1 MKIEYNLNKRRIT
14 DMKKISMMILMIMVT
29 VGMFACEMK
38 YITTFAGSSSEYK
51 IKDKCATVR
60 QETDKILLQLDHNK
74 DIVCLGKVEENDSVI
89 MTYDDAGVIK
99 KIIFKKCN
107 KDRMRNKLYYMY
119 LIGLYNERSV
129 F

>member
-1 MKIEYNLNKRRIT
+1 
-14 DMKKISMMILMIMVT
+14 MKKITTLLLCLLVFGKVFS
-29 VGMFACEMK
+29 CEMK
-38 YITTFAGSSSEYK
+38 YIISFAGCSKEYK

-60 QETDKILLQLDHNK
+60 KETDKILLQLDHNK
-74 DIVCLGKVEENDSVI
+74 DIVCLDKVEENCSVI
-89 MTYDDAGVIK
+89 MAYDDAGVIK

-119 LIGLYNERSV
+119 LNGLYNERSV

>member
-1 MKIEYNLNKRRIT
+1 
-14 DMKKISMMILMIMVT
+14 MKKISMMILMIMVT

-60 QETDKILLQLDHNK
+60 QETDKMLLQLDHNK
-74 DIVCLGKVEENDSVI
+74 DIVCLGKVEENGGVI
-89 MTYDDAGVIK
+89 MTYNDAGVIK

-107 KDRMRNKLYYMY
+107 KDKMRNKLYYMY

>member
-1 MKIEYNLNKRRIT
+1 
-14 DMKKISMMILMIMVT
+14 MKKISMMILMIMVT
-29 VGMFACEMK
+29 AGMFACEMK

-74 DIVCLGKVEENDSVI
+74 DIVCLDKIEENDSVI

-107 KDRMRNKLYYMY
+107 KGKMRDKLYYMY

>member
-1 MKIEYNLNKRRIT
+1 
-14 DMKKISMMILMIMVT
+14 MKKVILFLCLIGLT
-29 VGMFACEMK
+29 NLFACEVK
-38 YITTFAGSSSEYK
+38 YIISFAGSSSEHK

-60 QETDKILLQLDHNK
+60 QETDKMLLQLDHNK
-74 DIVCLGKVEENDSVI
+74 DIICLGKTEENGSVI

-99 KIIFKKCN
+99 KVIFKKCK
-107 KDRMRNKLYYMY
+107 KDKMRNKLYCMF

>member
-1 MKIEYNLNKRRIT
+1 
-14 DMKKISMMILMIMVT
+14 MKKITALLLCLLVFGKVFS
-29 VGMFACEMK
+29 CEMK
-38 YITTFAGSSSEYK
+38 YIISFAGCSKENK

-60 QETDKILLQLDHNK
+60 QETDKMLLQLDHNK
-74 DIVCLGKVEENDSVI
+74 DIVCLDKVEENDNVI

-107 KDRMRNKLYYMY
+107 KDKMRNKLYYMY
-119 LIGLYNERSV
+119 LIGLYNERGV

>member
-1 MKIEYNLNKRRIT
+1 
-14 DMKKISMMILMIMVT
+14 MKKVTTFVLSLMMIIS
-29 VGMFACEMK
+29 GMFACEMK
-38 YITTFAGSSSEYK
+38 RITTFAGSSEYK

-60 QETDKILLQLDHNK
+60 QETDKMLLQLDHNK
-74 DIVCLGKVEENDSVI
+74 DIICLGKIEENGSVI

-99 KIIFKKCN
+99 KIVFKKCN
-107 KDRMRNKLYYMY
+107 KDKMRNKLYYMY

>member
-1 MKIEYNLNKRRIT
+1 
-14 DMKKISMMILMIMVT
+14 MKKIILFLCLIGLT
-29 VGMFACEMK
+29 SLFACEMK

-74 DIVCLGKVEENDSVI
+74 DIVCLGKIEENGSVI
-89 MTYDDAGVIK
+89 MAYDDAGVTK

-107 KDRMRNKLYYMY
+107 KDKMRNKLYCMY
-119 LIGLYNERSV
+119 LIGLYNERGV

>member
-1 MKIEYNLNKRRIT
+1 
-14 DMKKISMMILMIMVT
+14 MKKVILFLCLIGLT
-29 VGMFACEMK
+29 NLFACEMK
-38 YITTFAGSSSEYK
+38 YIISFAGCSSEHK

-60 QETDKILLQLDHNK
+60 QETDKMLLQLDHNK
-74 DIVCLGKVEENDSVI
+74 DIICLGKTEENGSII
-89 MTYDDAGVIK
+89 MAYDDAGVIK

-107 KDRMRNKLYYMY
+107 KDKMRNKLYYMY

>member
-1 MKIEYNLNKRRIT
+1 
-14 DMKKISMMILMIMVT
+14 MKKITALLLCLLVFGKVFS
-29 VGMFACEMK
+29 CEMK
-38 YITTFAGSSSEYK
+38 YIISFAGSSSEYK

-74 DIVCLGKVEENDSVI
+74 DIVCLDKVEENDSVI
-89 MTYDDAGVIK
+89 MTYDDAGIMK

-107 KDRMRNKLYYMY
+107 KDKMRNKLYCMF
-119 LIGLYNERSV
+119 LINLYKERSV

>member
-1 MKIEYNLNKRRIT
+1 
-14 DMKKISMMILMIMVT
+14 MKKITALLLCLLVFGKVFS
-29 VGMFACEMK
+29 CEMK
-38 YITTFAGSSSEYK
+38 YIISFAGCSKEYK

-60 QETDKILLQLDHNK
+60 QETNKMLLQLDHNK
-74 DIVCLGKVEENDSVI
+74 YIVCLGKVEENDSVI

-107 KDRMRNKLYYMY
+107 KNRMKNKLYYMF
-119 LIGLYNERSV
+119 LINLYNERSV